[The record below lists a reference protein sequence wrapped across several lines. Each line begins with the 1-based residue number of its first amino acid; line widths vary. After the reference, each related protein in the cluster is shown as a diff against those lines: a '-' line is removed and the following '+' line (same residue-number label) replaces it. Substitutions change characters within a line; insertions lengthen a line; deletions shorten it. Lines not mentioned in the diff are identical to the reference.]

1 MKGIKSKMSESEFNA
16 MFASNMLRQ
25 MEKNDITK
33 LELSQKMG
41 VSPAA
46 VTQWTSG
53 SKVPR
58 MNKVDKLCAIFGCNR
73 SDLITDRTETEFY
86 LNKEAADL
94 AEFLHQSPEYRVLFD
109 AARKVKPEDIQFVKD
124 FLDRIKGGD

>member
-1 MKGIKSKMSESEFNA
+1 MSEKEFNI
-16 MFASNMLRQ
+16 MFSKNLKKQ

-33 LELSQKMG
+33 LELAQKLG
-41 VSPAA
+41 VSPAS
-46 VTQWTSG
+46 VTHWTTG
-53 SKVPR
+53 VKTPR
-58 MNKVDKLCAIFGCNR
+58 MDKVDKMCIIFGCNR
-73 SDLITDRTETEFY
+73 SDLITDSTVTEFY

-124 FLDRIKGGD
+124 FLDRIRGDE